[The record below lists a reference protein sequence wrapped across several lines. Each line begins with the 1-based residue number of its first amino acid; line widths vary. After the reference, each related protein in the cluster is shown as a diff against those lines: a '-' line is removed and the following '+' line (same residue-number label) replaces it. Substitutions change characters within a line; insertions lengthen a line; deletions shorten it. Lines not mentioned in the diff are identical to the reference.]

1 MRCALFNS
9 FFCYQ
14 PLFLLQ
20 YDMKLYEDEN
30 VNRMHEAIQ
39 LFDEICN
46 SKWFKSTSMILFLNK
61 SDLFKD
67 KIQNVDMNVCFSDYT
82 GGKSYKNGCAYLKA
96 RDFFL
101 VPFRLSNISFP
112 AQVQEAESAAEQAG
126 VLAHYL
132 RHRHGEHQVC
142 V

>member
-1 MRCALFNS
+1 M
-9 FFCYQ
+9 Q
-14 PLFLLQ
+14 
-20 YDMKLYEDEN
+20 LYEDEN

-82 GGKSYKNGCAYLKA
+82 GGKVRLDVLFFVVFVVVSLIVRVAQSYKNGCAYLKRKFKKLNRRPNKQVYSHITCA
-96 RDFFL
+96 TDTE
-101 VPFRLSNISFP
+101 NIKF
-112 AQVQEAESAAEQAG
+112 VFEAAKDIIVSQSVAP
-126 VLAHYL
+126 
-132 RHRHGEHQVC
+132 
-142 V
+142 

>member
-1 MRCALFNS
+1 LCLFS
-9 FFCYQ
+9 
-14 PLFLLQ
+14 LQ

-96 RDFFL
+96 SYSSRFFFF
-101 VPFRLSNISFP
+101 VFSFP
-112 AQVQEAESAAEQAG
+112 FYYSASS
-126 VLAHYL
+126 
-132 RHRHGEHQVC
+132 RS
-142 V
+142 